1 MSPSPAGGA
10 PGEPQQLS
18 LLQGFPASAAE
29 ASGPALAAQ
38 LPVARV
44 LIESSLPH
52 LDRPFDYSVPAV
64 LDADA
69 LPGVRVKVKFN
80 GQELTGYLLERTAG
94 SDAGHPLV
102 PLHKV
107 LSPVPVLTPAVAELA
122 GRIASRYAGT
132 VSDVLRV
139 AVPPRMAKL
148 EKEFAPDGR
157 LDPELFGTEMFGL
170 ATDVSLPSPAAGS
183 VWARTATVRPSSS
196 HLAAGES
203 PRAVLT
209 ALQGYGPGGW
219 PRMVAEAVAA
229 VRISGRGAVV
239 VVPDYRDL
247 DRVESALLEL
257 LPAGD
262 VARLTADDGQT
273 PRYRSFLRVLSGA
286 AGVAVGTRSAAYA
299 PVRNLGLVVCWD
311 DGDDLHIEQRSP
323 YAHSRE
329 VLLLRAG
336 QEGAACLLAAH
347 SRSTET
353 ERLVASGWA
362 QSVEAERTVLRRTV
376 PRVLNTADSYE
387 LEHDPLAR
395 IARLPGAAWRA
406 AKEGLER
413 GPVLVQVA
421 RAGYAPSLVCETCR
435 EPARCTACSGPL
447 AIAGPG
453 GSSAVPQCRWCS
465 SPAPAWRCGTC
476 NGVRLR
482 RGATGA
488 LRTAEELGR
497 AFPGKPVITSSGD
510 QIKATVAGDDGPRGG
525 HRRCRTGG
533 HRRVRR
539 GPAARRRLAAAPGKP
554 EGGGGRSP
562 PLVQRRGPGAAG
574 TEGGLVVI
582 TADDAAGVGA
592 LLRWDPAGY
601 ASRELALRQ
610 ELQLPPAVRVASV
623 TGGRTAVGHF
633 TEAIQQRLAAQ
644 GTVLRTAGPAP
655 VILPAAA
662 GAGRTRR
669 GILCRGILRRGIPA
683 RRSGPCC
690 SSPTPRP
697 RTPRPSCGPSRRRP
711 RPSAATT
718 RCSCAWTAS
727 TSSRTFHCVR
737 DDSHG
742 VARHAGL
749 LDGRRAT
756 ELGPY
761 AGGHSPQMAGMRL
774 LLRPSVTNRCSATRG
789 PGVIPDSQRVRRG
802 VVLRAGHL
810 PAVPAISGREAGS
823 GARRPLRRRPRA
835 AAPTRPS

>member
-1 MSPSPAGGA
+1 MNPSPAGGA
-10 PGEPQQLS
+10 PGEPHQLS

-29 ASGPALAAQ
+29 ASGPALATQ
-38 LPVARV
+38 QPVARV

-52 LDRPFDYSVPAV
+52 LDRPFDYSVPAA

-157 LDPELFGTEMFGL
+157 LDPELFDTEMFGL
-170 ATDVSLPSPAAGS
+170 ATGVSIPSRAASS
-183 VWARTATVRPSSS
+183 VWTPYRNGQAFLA

-273 PRYRSFLRVLSGA
+273 PRYRSFLRILSGA

-299 PVRNLGLVVCWD
+299 PVPNLGLVVCWD

-362 QSVEAERTVLRRTV
+362 QAVEAERTVLRRTV
-376 PRVLNTADSYE
+376 PRVLNTADSFE
-387 LEHDPLAR
+387 QERDPLAR

-453 GSSAVPQCRWCS
+453 GNSAVPQCRWCS
-465 SPAPAWRCGTC
+465 SPAPSWRCGTC

-510 QIKATVAGDDGPRGG
+510 HVKATVPDAKALVVATVGAEPVA
-525 HRRCRTGG
+525 TGG
-533 HRRVRR
+533 YAAALLLDGDSLLRRENLRAGEDAVRR
-539 GPAARRRLAAAPGKP
+539 WFNAAA
-554 EGGGGRSP
+554 
-562 PLVQRRGPGAAG
+562 LVRPAP
-574 TEGGLVVI
+574 EGGLVVI

-610 ELQLPPAVRVASV
+610 ELQLPPAVRVASI
-623 TGGRTAVGHF
+623 TGGRTSVGHF
-633 TEAIQQRLAAQ
+633 TDAVQQRLAAQ

-655 VILPAAA
+655 LILPATAGGRPAPRDSARGESAREESTPWDSAQRGSGEEVRTLLFIPYAQAA
-662 GAGRTRR
+662 EATAVMRAVKAAAAAKRSDDPVQ
-669 GILCRGILRRGIPA
+669 LR
-683 RRSGPCC
+683 
-690 SSPTPRP
+690 
-697 RTPRPSCGPSRRRP
+697 
-711 RPSAATT
+711 
-718 RCSCAWTAS
+718 
-727 TSSRTFHCVR
+727 
-737 DDSHG
+737 
-742 VARHAGL
+742 
-749 LDGRRAT
+749 LDG
-756 ELGPY
+756 
-761 AGGHSPQMAGMRL
+761 
-774 LLRPSVTNRCSATRG
+774 V
-789 PGVIPDSQRVRRG
+789 D
-802 VVLRAGHL
+802 VL
-810 PAVPAISGREAGS
+810 
-823 GARRPLRRRPRA
+823 
-835 AAPTRPS
+835 